1 MRNHAKAYRALTG
14 TLFLVAV
21 TALTGACDDP
31 NLFGSNQ
38 EPPEVTE
45 FTPTATTVAEGDT
58 LTYGFKA
65 NGPRSIQKLRVRL
78 TGALTGDTT
87 FNLENTGTNIEGTV
101 ELVVPSGTTTPELTA
116 EAWAIDVASDTSKN
130 AITADPVTITDA
142 TVPTVSATV
151 SPSSVGSGDVIQIA
165 LTASD
170 ARGLASVQVDVTN
183 GFGYDTTLTG
193 TVSGSPTSYSETLQL
208 VAPDVQISTL
218 SFTPSAADINGNT
231 ASGLQRNVSLSDL
244 SGPQILALT
253 TLPDSTIPLGDSL
266 QVIVTVSDPAG
277 ISEITM
283 IGLSERG
290 DASQGTDEVVERFGQ
305 KTISMPRPTEGDTLP
320 KLYTFDPFL
329 LPTDNETTEPVE
341 LAVVVTDSLGNT
353 TSVAK
358 QMYVGGP
365 DVSIT
370 YPPDGFGVGVSDSFN
385 VRIALDDG
393 TSIDSAKLVLSGAK
407 NQTIDLTGSFPLRT
421 DTPFVVTQQVT
432 MPASE
437 GTVTI
442 QARAWNSA
450 EVQGQSSRVDVDV
463 LAAPPTDTVAPV
475 VSVSAQRLTPTE
487 AETRME
493 LLDEFR
499 ITVDAFDGNAGLSR
513 VGLRI
518 IASRGSQQDTVDVDA
533 SYATPS
539 KSLEELQFKI
549 PVDSL
554 YTLFGETDPAVLD
567 SILPE
572 DIDLRIHG
580 FAADAEDNVA
590 CSVGTEEQ
598 RDCRPSGYAAGTFY
612 EAADT
617 SGLFMRIS
625 AVRGVTVLLDNPDA
639 VIADL
644 AVDTLPSQERL
655 FLSNV
660 TENLVEFLELDPD
673 PRSIAFQP
681 AVQVGSEPIGLFLG
695 ERVVSASE
703 AGFGGISVTPG
714 DTLPT
719 LLVAN
724 SGGTN
729 ISLVHM
735 DPDPSLVQEVDVIR
749 LRTPNSV
756 LFHLKEETDDFGN
769 VQYTGDWLDLAD
781 RPQFL
786 AQDSLLRLVYSTRGT
801 SESNITTVRWAHVD
815 PDPTSTTDKPEVRF
829 LLTDA
834 MVDPESQTDLVLANI
849 DSLDIREI
857 VGGSDLVRV
866 YMHKPGYPDQ
876 VIYNTPYIPQIEDA
890 LDSLILQIDTIM
902 ANRGMSAQAPI
913 FYPFVM
919 RGNWNLDALTWGDT
933 TFVSASGNRGK
944 IALGEGAR
952 APVGRIMIWD
962 ATERPTYSDA
972 IRIEDLTNNAA
983 EVVLGVGLNYDGSL
997 GVARGNAST
1006 FFFDDQ
1012 LRLQGLYDQTELG
1025 GAGAAFHPDHDA
1037 ITDGGHTDA
1046 DSMGVAFTGTSAH
1059 SIDVVN
1065 TFHFNQVSNL
1075 MIRDNIVGPL
1085 RAGPPLAGD
1094 NNGEGSACVTLHA
1107 GTAAKGDCIV
1117 AKLYGITSAGG
1128 VVIVNVRFRDLRP
1141 TDVQ

>member
-1 MRNHAKAYRALTG
+1 MGNHARVHRALTG

-21 TALTGACDDP
+21 ASLAGACDDP

-45 FTPTATTVAEGDT
+45 FTPAATSVAEGDT
-58 LTYGFKA
+58 LVYNFKA
-65 NGPRSIQKLRVRL
+65 NGPRSIEKLRVRL

-87 FNLENTGTNIEGTV
+87 FSLENTGTNIEGTV
-101 ELVVPSGTTTPELTA
+101 QLVVPNGTLTPELVA
-116 EAWAIDVASDTSKN
+116 EAWAIDISPDTSKN
-130 AITADPVTITDA
+130 PITADPVTITDA
-142 TVPTVSATV
+142 TPPTVTASP
-151 SPSSVGSGDVIQIA
+151 SPSSVGSGDAIQIA
-165 LTASD
+165 VTASD
-170 ARGLASVQVDVTN
+170 ARGLASVEVAVSN
-183 GFGYDTTLTG
+183 GLGYDTTLTG
-193 TVSGSPTSYSETLQL
+193 TVSGSPTSYSQTLTL

-218 SFTPSAADINGNT
+218 QFTPSADDINGNT
-231 ASGLQRNVSLSDL
+231 ATGEQRQVSLSDL
-244 SGPQILALT
+244 SGPQIVSLT

-290 DASQGTDEVVERFGQ
+290 DASQGTDEVVERFAQ
-305 KTISMPRPTEGDTLP
+305 KIIPLPRPTEDDTLP

-329 LPTDNETTEPVE
+329 QPTDNTTTEPVE
-341 LAVVVTDSLGNT
+341 LSVVVTDSLGNVT
-353 TSVAK
+353 TAIK

-370 YPPDGFGVGVSDSFN
+370 YPPDGFGVGVSDTFN
-385 VRIALDDG
+385 VRVAMDDG

-407 NQTIDLTGSFPLRT
+407 NQSIDLTGSFPLRT
-421 DTPFVVTQQVT
+421 DTPFVVTQQVI
-432 MPASE
+432 MPAGA
-437 GTVTI
+437 GTVTL
-442 QARAWNSA
+442 QARAWNTA
-450 EVQGQSSRVDVDV
+450 EVQGQSARVGVDV

-475 VSVSAQRLTPTE
+475 VSVSAQRLTPAS

-499 ITVDAFDGNAGLSR
+499 VAVSAFDGNAGLSR

-518 IASRGSQQDTVDVDA
+518 IASRGAQQDTVDVDA
-533 SYATPS
+533 NYAAPS
-539 KSLEELQFKI
+539 KSLEELVFRI

-554 YTLFGETDPAVLD
+554 YALFGETDPAVLD

-580 FAADAEDNVA
+580 FAADAEDNAA

-612 EAADT
+612 EASDT

-625 AVRGVTVLLDNPDA
+625 AVRGTTVLLDNTDA

-644 AVDTLPSQERL
+644 AVDTIASQERL

-660 TENLVEFLELDPD
+660 SENLVEFLSLDPD
-673 PRSIAFQP
+673 PRNIAFQP

-695 ERVVSASE
+695 ERVVSTGE
-703 AGFGGISVTPG
+703 NGFGGISVTPG
-714 DTLPT
+714 DTVPT

-735 DPDPSLVQEVDVIR
+735 DANPSLVQEVDVIR

-756 LFHLKEETDDFGN
+756 LFQITENTDDFGN
-769 VQYTGDWLDLAD
+769 VQYSGEWLDLAD

-801 SESNITTVRWAHVD
+801 SESNITTVRFAHVD
-815 PDPTSTTDKPEVRF
+815 PDPTSTADQPEVRF

-834 MVDPESQTDLVLANI
+834 MVDPGSTTQLVLANVDDI
-849 DSLDIREI
+849 DIRE
-857 VGGSDLVRV
+857 VAGGSDLVRL

-876 VIYNTPYIPQIEDA
+876 VIYNTPYLPQIEDA
-890 LDSLILQIDTIM
+890 IDSLIVQIDSIM
-902 ANRGMSAQAPI
+902 ANRGIPNQAPM
-913 FYPFVM
+913 FYPFLM
-919 RGNWNLDALTWGDT
+919 RGTWDLAALTWGDT
-933 TFVSASGNRGK
+933 TFVSASGDRGT

-952 APVGRIMIWD
+952 SPVGRIMLWN
-962 ATERPTYSDA
+962 ATENATYSNA
-972 IRIEDLTNNAA
+972 VEMEDLTNNAA
-983 EVVLGVGLNYDGSL
+983 EVVLGVGLNQDGSL
-997 GVARGNAST
+997 GVARGNAAT
-1006 FFFDDQ
+1006 YFFDDQ
-1012 LRLQGLYDQTELG
+1012 LRLQGLYDQSDLG
-1025 GAGAAFHPDHDA
+1025 GAGAAFHPAHDA
-1037 ITDGGHTDA
+1037 ITDGGHTDV
-1046 DSMGVAFTGTSAH
+1046 DSLGVAFTGTSEH
-1059 SIDVVN
+1059 SVDVIN
-1065 TFHFNQVSNL
+1065 TFHFNQVSTL
-1075 MIRDNIVGPL
+1075 VIRDNIVGPL
-1085 RAGPPLAGD
+1085 RAGPPLAAD
-1094 NNGEGSACVTLHA
+1094 NGGEAAACVTLHT
-1107 GTAAKGDCIV
+1107 GSVKGDCIV